1 MRLNKDKG
9 EGKKIKKPLEKRRF
23 FKDVKVQIKLMT
35 SFVLVSLIA
44 VAIGIIGIVNMQD
57 IRREGEQMY
66 EYNLQSINDLY
77 VMKEQILQ
85 IRGYVL
91 IATSS
96 RDQDVISSAQSE
108 IIAYRSQNSE
118 TVEIY
123 DKRPLSEEGRKIW
136 NEYLELLDKYTLET
150 NELFR
155 HLQREQFDM
164 AEITNADLTSIREEM
179 FIELD
184 ELISRNEHMAWEAN
198 RHNLETYEASKN
210 LMIIFC
216 AAGLVISL
224 AIGWALSRY
233 VNKEIKKGLM
243 FAKALG
249 DGDLTVEI
257 EPDGIDE
264 FGLLISSLKE
274 ARDKITDVVKK
285 ISNQS
290 QEAAASSEELFS
302 TMEGIN
308 TNFAA
313 INSSTQEIGANVEEI
328 SAVSQEL
335 SATIEQVNSG
345 VEQMASA
352 SSDGSTASEEIK
364 ERALSIRDQG
374 IESKGMADRLY
385 EEKHGDILR
394 AIEEGAVVNQ
404 IVEIAGSINEIAG
417 QTNLLAL
424 NAAIEAA
431 RAGEHGKGFAV
442 VADEIRKLAEQSAQ
456 YVNRIQEVV
465 SNVQNAFGNLSENAK
480 GILEFIDERVKN
492 DYDLLVETG
501 VQYEKDAIFVS
512 DLSQDIA
519 AMAQQLSA
527 STEEISS
534 VVQSI
539 ASNMNATSQNTQE
552 IGAGVEDMN
561 GALENVTAVAQSQA
575 ETAEVLNKLIN
586 IFKL

>member
-1 MRLNKDKG
+1 
-9 EGKKIKKPLEKRRF
+9 
-23 FKDVKVQIKLMT
+23 
-35 SFVLVSLIA
+35 
-44 VAIGIIGIVNMQD
+44 
-57 IRREGEQMY
+57 
-66 EYNLQSINDLY
+66 
-77 VMKEQILQ
+77 
-85 IRGYVL
+85 
-91 IATSS
+91 
-96 RDQDVISSAQSE
+96 
-108 IIAYRSQNSE
+108 
-118 TVEIY
+118 
-123 DKRPLSEEGRKIW
+123 
-136 NEYLELLDKYTLET
+136 
-150 NELFR
+150 
-155 HLQREQFDM
+155 
-164 AEITNADLTSIREEM
+164 
-179 FIELD
+179 
-184 ELISRNEHMAWEAN
+184 
-198 RHNLETYEASKN
+198 
-210 LMIIFC
+210 MIIFC

-257 EPDGIDE
+257 EPDGRDE

-308 TNFAA
+308 TNFAS

-501 VQYEKDAIFVS
+501 VQYEKDAIFG